1 MYDAIL
7 RGEIHLAVTTD
18 ILDEYAEVLDRFFG
32 SDVLGNLVT
41 KTILELPGTRQITVY
56 VRWKLIANDPDD
68 DKFVDCAIAAN
79 ADLIVTDDRH
89 FRLLT
94 KIGFPKVVAMK
105 LSDFQKF
112 WQNR

>member
-7 RGEIHLAVTTD
+7 RGDVKLAVTTD
-18 ILDEYAEVLDRFFG
+18 ILDEYVEVLDEFFS

-41 KTILELPGTRQITVY
+41 KTILELPGTQKITVH

-79 ADLIVTDDRH
+79 ADLIVTNDRH
-89 FRLLT
+89 FKVLK

-105 LSDFQKF
+105 LSEFQQF
-112 WQNR
+112 WQKT